1 MPRAL
6 LSVHDKS
13 GLIELARGLTAL
25 GWELIASGG
34 TAHILDGAGVNVK
47 TVGQVTGAPE
57 MLNGRVKTL
66 HPILHGA
73 ILARDREEDLAEL
86 AAYGITPIDLVVC
99 NLYPF
104 REAIRRPNITLDEA
118 LEQIDIGGVALLR
131 AAAKNFPRVAVVCDP
146 NDYQRIFAALKLG
159 ALDLA
164 ARRALAI
171 KAFAHTRDYDAA
183 IHRYLLGSAQTEFSV
198 DERLTL
204 SLELVETLR
213 YGENPHQ
220 EGAFYAPSG
229 VGLLGGTLLGGS
241 KQLSYNNLLDL
252 DAAWRAVELF
262 NQPTVVIV
270 KHLNPCGIA
279 SASRADIAFRLAL
292 DSDPISAFG
301 GVIAVNQIVDTVFV
315 EALGD
320 LFIEAIAAPN
330 FTAEALDLM
339 QRRRK
344 NCRIVRIDPLP
355 PAPFELRSVRGGI
368 LAQTVDRG
376 DPANAQWRVVS
387 RRAPTEQ
394 EYAALRFAWRAC
406 QAVKSNA
413 IVLARALPEG
423 LATVGIGGGLSSR
436 VDAAQLAVAKA
447 GDRAQGAVMA
457 SDAFF
462 PFRDGV
468 DVGTQAGVTAII
480 ATGGSVRDEE
490 VIAAADEANAALIFT
505 GVRHFRH

>member
-146 NDYQRIFAALKLG
+146 NDYQRVFAALKLG

-387 RRAPTEQ
+387 QRAPTEQ
-394 EYAALRFAWRAC
+394 EYAALHFAWRAC

>member
-6 LSVHDKS
+6 LSVYDKS
-13 GLIELARGLTAL
+13 GLVELARGLTAL

-34 TAHILDGAGVNVK
+34 TAHILDGAGLNVK

-73 ILARDREEDLAEL
+73 ILARDRDEDYAEL
-86 AAYGITPIDLVVC
+86 SAYGITPIDLVVC

-104 REAIRRPNITLDEA
+104 REAIHRPNISLAEA

-146 NDYQRIFAALKLG
+146 NDYQSVFAALKLG
-159 ALDLA
+159 TLDEH
-164 ARRALAI
+164 ARRALAV
-171 KAFAHTRDYDAA
+171 KAFAHTRDYDTA
-183 IHRYLLGSAQTEFSV
+183 IHSYLAGEAEGGLVV

-220 EGAFYAPSG
+220 QGAFYAPPG
-229 VGLLGGTLLGGS
+229 VGMLGGTLLGGN

-252 DAAWRAVELF
+252 DAAWRALELF
-262 NQPTVVIV
+262 EQPSVVIV

-279 SASRADIAFRLAL
+279 SAASADVAFSLAL
-292 DSDPISAFG
+292 ASDPVSAFG
-301 GVIAVNQIVDTVFV
+301 GVIALNQVADAAFV
-315 EALGD
+315 EAMGD
-320 LFIEAIAAPN
+320 LFVEAIAAPH
-330 FTAEALDLM
+330 FTPEALDLL

-344 NCRIVRIDPLP
+344 NCRLLRVDRLP
-355 PAPFELRSVRGGI
+355 QTPFELRSVRGGM
-368 LAQTVDRG
+368 LVQTVDRG
-376 DPANAQWRVVS
+376 DPAEAMWRVVS
-387 RRAPTEQ
+387 RRAPTDS
-394 EYAALRFAWRAC
+394 EYAALRFAWQAC

-423 LATVGIGGGLSSR
+423 FATVGIGGGLPSR
-436 VDAAQLAVAKA
+436 VDAAKLAVEKA
-447 GDRAQGAVMA
+447 GARANGAVMA

-462 PFRDGV
+462 PFSDGLE
-468 DVGTQAGVTAII
+468 VGTAAGVTAII
-480 ATGGSVRDEE
+480 ASGGSVRDEE
-490 VIAAADEANAALIFT
+490 VIAAADAANAALIFT

>member
-34 TAHILDGAGVNVK
+34 TAHLLDSAGLNVK
-47 TVGQVTGAPE
+47 TVGQVTGSPE

-73 ILARDREEDLAEL
+73 ILARDRAEDFAEL
-86 AAYGITPIDLVVC
+86 AAYGIAPIDLVVC

-104 REAIRRPNITLDEA
+104 REAIRHPNLSLAEA
-118 LEQIDIGGVALLR
+118 LEYIDVGGVALLR

-146 NDYQRIFAALKLG
+146 NDYQRVFAALKLG
-159 ALDLA
+159 TLDLA
-164 ARRALAI
+164 TRRALAI

-183 IHRYLLGSAQTEFSV
+183 IHRYLLGSAQTEFAV

-229 VGLLGGTLLGGS
+229 VGMLGGALLGGN

-262 NQPTVVIV
+262 QQPTAAIV
-270 KHLNPCGIA
+270 KHLSPCGIA
-279 SASRADIAFRLAL
+279 SAAKADVALRLAL
-292 DSDPISAFG
+292 ESDPISAFG
-301 GVIAVNQIVDTVFV
+301 GVLAINQTVDAALV
-315 EALGD
+315 ETLGD

-330 FTAEALDLM
+330 FTAEALDLLG
-339 QRRRK
+339 RRRK
-344 NCRIVRIDPLP
+344 NCRILRIDPLP
-355 PAPFELRSVRGGI
+355 PAQIELRSVRGGI

-376 DPANAQWRVVS
+376 DPADAQWRTVS

-406 QAVKSNA
+406 QSVRSNA
-413 IVLARALPEG
+413 IVLARAMPEG
-423 LATVGIGGGLSSR
+423 FATVGIGGGLSSR
-436 VDAAQLAVAKA
+436 VDAVKLAIEKA
-447 GDRAQGAVMA
+447 GERAKGAVMA

-462 PFRDGV
+462 PFRDGI
-468 DVGTQAGVTAII
+468 DVATQAGVRAII
-480 ATGGSVRDEE
+480 ATGGSVRDDE
-490 VIAAADEANAALIFT
+490 VIAAADQAEAALIFT

>member
-1 MPRAL
+1 
-6 LSVHDKS
+6 
-13 GLIELARGLTAL
+13 
-25 GWELIASGG
+25 
-34 TAHILDGAGVNVK
+34 
-47 TVGQVTGAPE
+47 
-57 MLNGRVKTL
+57 
-66 HPILHGA
+66 
-73 ILARDREEDLAEL
+73 
-86 AAYGITPIDLVVC
+86 
-99 NLYPF
+99 
-104 REAIRRPNITLDEA
+104 
-118 LEQIDIGGVALLR
+118 
-131 AAAKNFPRVAVVCDP
+131 
-146 NDYQRIFAALKLG
+146 
-159 ALDLA
+159 
-164 ARRALAI
+164 
-171 KAFAHTRDYDAA
+171 
-183 IHRYLLGSAQTEFSV
+183 
-198 DERLTL
+198 
-204 SLELVETLR
+204 LELVETLR

-423 LATVGIGGGLSSR
+423 
-436 VDAAQLAVAKA
+436 
-447 GDRAQGAVMA
+447 
-457 SDAFF
+457 
-462 PFRDGV
+462 
-468 DVGTQAGVTAII
+468 
-480 ATGGSVRDEE
+480 
-490 VIAAADEANAALIFT
+490 
-505 GVRHFRH
+505 

>member
-6 LSVHDKS
+6 LSVHNKS

-34 TAHILDGAGVNVK
+34 TAHVLDSAGLNVK

-73 ILARDREEDLAEL
+73 ILARDCEEDFAEL

-104 REAIRRPNITLDEA
+104 REAIRRPNTTLTEA
-118 LEQIDIGGVALLR
+118 LEQIDVGGVALLR

-146 NDYQRIFAALKLG
+146 NDYQRVFAALKLG
-159 ALDLA
+159 TLDLA
-164 ARRALAI
+164 ARRALAV

-229 VGLLGGTLLGGS
+229 VGLLGGTLLGGN

-252 DAAWRAVELF
+252 DAAWRTIGLF
-262 NQPTVVIV
+262 EQPTAVIV
-270 KHLNPCGIA
+270 KHLSPCGIA
-279 SASRADIAFRLAL
+279 SAAKSEIAFRLAL
-292 DSDPISAFG
+292 ECDPISAFG
-301 GVIAVNQIVDTVFV
+301 GVVAVNQTVDAAFV

-330 FTAEALDLM
+330 FTAEALELL

-344 NCRIVRIDPLP
+344 NCRILRVDPLP
-355 PAPFELRSVRGGI
+355 PAEIELRSVRGGV

-376 DPANAQWRVVS
+376 DPAETQWRVVS
-387 RRAPTEQ
+387 RRAPTEH

-406 QAVKSNA
+406 QSVRSNA
-413 IVLARALPEG
+413 VVLARATPEG
-423 LATVGIGGGLSSR
+423 LAAVGIGGGLSSR
-436 VDAAQLAVAKA
+436 VDAVKLAVEKA
-447 GDRAQGAVMA
+447 GGRAQGAVMA

-468 DVGTQAGVTAII
+468 DSATVAGVTAII
-480 ATGGSVRDEE
+480 ATGGSVRDDE
-490 VIAAADEANAALIFT
+490 VIAAANEANAALIFT

>member
-6 LSVHDKS
+6 FSVHDKS
-13 GLIELARGLTAL
+13 GLVEFARGLTAL

-47 TVGQVTGAPE
+47 TVGQVTGMPE

-73 ILARDREEDLAEL
+73 ILARNSEEDFAEL

-104 REAIRRPNITLDEA
+104 RETIRRPNITLAEA
-118 LEQIDIGGVALLR
+118 LEQIDVGGVALLR

-146 NDYQRIFAALKLG
+146 NDYQRVFAALKLG
-159 ALDLA
+159 TLDLA

-183 IHRYLLGSAQTEFSV
+183 IYRYLLGSAQTEFAV

-220 EGAFYAPSG
+220 EAAFYAPSG
-229 VGLLGGTLLGGS
+229 IGVLGGAVLGGN

-252 DAAWRAVELF
+252 DAAWRAVEPF
-262 NQPTVVIV
+262 EQPTVVIV
-270 KHLNPCGIA
+270 KHMSPCGIA
-279 SASRADIAFRLAL
+279 SAAKAEVAFRLAH
-292 DSDPISAFG
+292 DCDPISAFG
-301 GVIAVNQIVDTVFV
+301 GVIAVNRIVDTAFV

-330 FTAEALDLM
+330 FTAEALDLL

-344 NCRIVRIDPLP
+344 NCRLVRIDPLP
-355 PAPFELRSVRGGI
+355 PAEIELRSVRGGI

-376 DPANAQWRVVS
+376 DPDNTQWHVVS
-387 RRAPTEQ
+387 RRAPTER

-413 IVLARALPEG
+413 IVLARAEPNG
-423 LATVGIGGGLSSR
+423 MTTVGIGGGLPSR
-436 VDAAQLAVAKA
+436 VDAVQMAVAKA
-447 GDRAQGAVMA
+447 GGRGRGAVMA

-468 DVGTQAGVTAII
+468 DVGIQAGVTAII

-490 VIAAADEANAALIFT
+490 VIAAADEANAALVFT

>member
-34 TAHILDGAGVNVK
+34 TAHMLDGAGVNVK

-104 REAIRRPNITLDEA
+104 REAIHRPNITLDEA

-146 NDYQRIFAALKLG
+146 NDYQRVFAALKLG

-355 PAPFELRSVRGGI
+355 PAQFELRSVRGGI

-413 IVLARALPEG
+413 IVLARAMPEG